1 MKKITVLGLVLL
13 FVVAG
18 SLSVLAEDVS
28 DNIVVKVNVLE
39 YVEVLVPEV
48 IELDVIVN
56 EDTSASAEF
65 SLLSNCPVTVEVESD
80 GFGEALLN
88 QYISYSIEG
97 YGYSLNPG
105 FSEQG
110 HPFTEPTN
118 YTGNFIVN
126 WKGEAGF
133 EEADWYEVEAGSY
146 SDTITYTISY

>member
-1 MKKITVLGLVLL
+1 MKKITVVGLVLL

-18 SLSVLAEDVS
+18 SLSVMAEDVS

-56 EDTSASAEF
+56 EDTSASAEI
-65 SLLSNCPVTVEVESD
+65 SLLSNCEVTVEVESD
-80 GFGEALLN
+80 GFEEALLN
-88 QYISYSIEG
+88 QYITYSIEG
-97 YGYSLNPG
+97 YSYSLNPG
-105 FSEQG
+105 FDVQS
-110 HPFTEPTN
+110 HTFNEPV
-118 YTGNFIVN
+118 TGNFTVN
-126 WKGEAGF
+126 WNGEAGF